1 MSPEGAVRAW
11 QHDNF
16 ELIETFRW
24 EPPELFVRLGLQMS
38 RLQAS
43 AAELGFPFDLARARE
58 NLNEVERESVPL
70 RIKMTLSQT
79 GEIGVTAQRFTA
91 NPPNVCWRLRIA
103 KTRLRSDNRLLRHK
117 TSQRDIYNRA
127 RSEYSVGYA
136 DEVLLLNELG
146 ELSEGTITNAFVR
159 FSDGK
164 MLTPALQCG
173 LLRGV
178 LREEL
183 LARGEAIEARITVS
197 DLSRAKQVYVGNSL
211 RGLMDATLEI

>member
-1 MSPEGAVRAW
+1 MSPEGAVRAR

-16 ELIETFRW
+16 ELIETFRL
-24 EPPELFVRLGLQMS
+24 EPAGLFLRLGLHMS

-43 AAELGFPFDLARARE
+43 AAELGFPFDPAQVRE
-58 NLNEVERESVPL
+58 KLNEVDRDSVPL

-91 NPPNVCWRLRIA
+91 NPPDVRWRLRIA
-103 KTRLRSDNRLLRHK
+103 KAGLRSDNCLLRHK
-117 TSQRDIYNRA
+117 TSQRDIYDRA
-127 RSEYSVGYA
+127 RSEYSVGDA

-146 ELSEGTITNAFVR
+146 ELCEGTITNVFVR

-183 LARGEAIEARITVS
+183 LARGEAIEARITVA
-197 DLSRAKQVYVGNSL
+197 DLSRAKQIHIGNSL
-211 RGLMDATLEI
+211 RGLMGATLEI